1 MKVAVVGRGLIG
13 SAAARH
19 LAKAGQQ
26 VVLIGPDEVTGDWSA
41 HGNSFASHYDEGR
54 ITRKNDRRAFF
65 ARASAAAIARY
76 AEIAA
81 DSGIDFFTETGA
93 LLAGSPAFMAR
104 VAEARQDVDVS
115 FEALDAE
122 MLADRFPFFAVPDG
136 FSGDFEATEAGHIS
150 ARRLVAA
157 QTKAALRYGA
167 KIVPEEATSV
177 EEGRV
182 ITATTTVEADEVI
195 VAAGGWTDA
204 LLGRAELDVYARTVA
219 LHEIGPDEAKRL
231 ATMPA
236 LVMESPDDV
245 YILPPVL
252 YPDGKLWLKAG
263 RRPGRRQTAGEISD
277 QRLVSGWRQQ
287 RNRPLSDRAH
297 LRNHSRPCLSIATS
311 SRLCN
316 HMEPRWYPRDTP
328 SCAAPD
334 CCRCGKRRRCKM
346 Q

>member
-136 FSGDFEATEAGHIS
+136 FQATSKQQRQATS
-150 ARRLVAA
+150 APAVLWLHKPKRPFAMAQRSFPKRLPASK
-157 QTKAALRYGA
+157 KAA
-167 KIVPEEATSV
+167 S
-177 EEGRV
+177 
-182 ITATTTVEADEVI
+182 
-195 VAAGGWTDA
+195 
-204 LLGRAELDVYARTVA
+204 
-219 LHEIGPDEAKRL
+219 
-231 ATMPA
+231 
-236 LVMESPDDV
+236 
-245 YILPPVL
+245 
-252 YPDGKLWLKAG
+252 
-263 RRPGRRQTAGEISD
+263 
-277 QRLVSGWRQQ
+277 
-287 RNRPLSDRAH
+287 
-297 LRNHSRPCLSIATS
+297 SRPQQQ
-311 SRLCN
+311 SR
-316 HMEPRWYPRDTP
+316 PTR
-328 SCAAPD
+328 
-334 CCRCGKRRRCKM
+334 
-346 Q
+346 